1 MIDVHCHIDLLD
13 NPQEIVDE
21 AKRRGMKAIIVSV
34 ADPEDLGSAMSL
46 RNANRDFVYVC
57 AGFHPNH
64 VNDYDEDEVDEYI
77 EQLRGS
83 RFDIAGIGEIG
94 LDYFWTKDEESRLK
108 QKLLFEKFIEFAI
121 EIELPI
127 VVHIRD
133 AFDDA
138 LEVLGRYKIPNV
150 VLHCFS
156 GSETHLKQA
165 LEKGYYIS
173 FATNMCYTKKHPRLA
188 ALTAMKQMLLETD
201 APWLDPDT
209 PNLKNEEKGKTNR
222 PWNIEKS
229 AEIISDVKKI
239 EKVDVLQKIED
250 NAKHVF
256 RIS

>member
-1 MIDVHCHIDLLD
+1 MIDVHCHIDLLE
-13 NPQEIVDE
+13 NSQEIIDE

-34 ADPEDLGSAMSL
+34 ADPEELGSAMAL
-46 RNANRDFVYVC
+46 RNANKDFVYVC

-64 VNDYDEDEVDEYI
+64 VNDYDEDEIDEYI

-94 LDYFWTKDEESRLK
+94 LDYFWTKDDESRLK
-108 QKLLFEKFIEFAI
+108 QKILFEKFIEFAI
-121 EIELPI
+121 EIELPV

-138 LEVLGRYKIPNV
+138 LEVLARYKIPNV

-165 LEKGYYIS
+165 LERGYYIS
-173 FATNMCYTKKHPRLA
+173 FATNMYYTKKHPRLA
-188 ALTAMKQMLLETD
+188 ALTPMKQMLLETD
-201 APWLDPDT
+201 SPWLDPDT
-209 PNLKNEEKGKTNR
+209 PNIPNEEKGKRNR

-229 AEIISDVKKI
+229 SEVIADVKKI
-239 EKVDVLQKIED
+239 KKEDVIQKAEE

-256 RIS
+256 RI